1 MSTVG
6 QIRMQAATSGVNAT
20 GNRSGST
27 PGGSA
32 MPVGFEA
39 FLAAL
44 DQSTKTR
51 LNAQSSSDKVSVKA
65 DSSGAFGMQNLPIIG
80 SKAEDPAK
88 ITDPLQILMAQL
100 VAQGLMNTALQA
112 PNQADGAQ
120 AGVVKDSVMSVQSLM
135 ASLNAQSGSQ
145 NTQSL
150 LSMVNGQQ
158 LDAKQTALISQA
170 LSKAMKASGQGAE
183 VAMQGQA
190 ALLLQALQQQSL
202 GQPNTQTP
210 AQIASAIQNLAQ
222 KNGVTL
228 PPEIQTQLTDLINK
242 GVDTDSIKLLG
253 VEGAGQQKS
262 VVVLEQAG
270 VVDPTKATTI
280 QNLTDPKSAT
290 AITSAGEKLAKSKT
304 TDSILIPGFIGDK
317 GQLAKSSGPI
327 ITPGVI
333 SDKGQIAKNGD
344 PVISASALDA
354 KGVIETH
361 SVPQAEKQELK
372 DLLDFSEVT
381 VSNSNLARLDTQNI
395 GNQQK
400 IEVRGSEVSL
410 ASGPLH
416 QEVMSAAKSGGGRIL
431 LELTPP
437 EQGTI
442 RIDLRIDQAGRAHL
456 IVEGA
461 SDATKSRLD
470 QGGQNLKN
478 EFAQMGLNLSL
489 DLRQGG
495 QSQQAR
501 EQGFG
506 GSRQGFYNSQSM
518 ISQSSNTTLAIDS
531 AGSGDNRG
539 NSDTVHLYA

>member
-1 MSTVG
+1 
-6 QIRMQAATSGVNAT
+6 MQAAASGVNAA
-20 GNRSGST
+20 GSKSGST

-39 FLAAL
+39 FLSAL
-44 DQSTKTR
+44 DRSTAARRDGQLNSSQSGS
-51 LNAQSSSDKVSVKA
+51 QSVSPGTFA
-65 DSSGAFGMQNLPIIG
+65 MQNLPTMG
-80 SKAEDPAK
+80 AK
-88 ITDPLQILMAQL
+88 QPGAAKNTDPIEMLMAEIA
-100 VAQGLMNTALQA
+100 AQGLLNVAFQS
-112 PNQADGAQ
+112 PSQVNQTNGAKSTD
-120 AGVVKDSVMSVQSLM
+120 ATSDI
-135 ASLNAQSGSQ
+135 
-145 NTQSL
+145 QSL
-150 LSMVNGQQ
+150 LNSLNTQQNQSILGLANGQQ

-190 ALLLQALQQQSL
+190 ASLLQALQQQSL
-202 GQPNTQTP
+202 GQQNTQTPAQTP
-210 AQIASAIQNLAQ
+210 AQIASAIQSLAQ
-222 KNGVTL
+222 KNGITL
-228 PPEIQTQLTDLINK
+228 PPEIQTQLTNLINK
-242 GVDTDSIKLLG
+242 GSETGSIKLLG
-253 VEGAGQQKS
+253 VEGAGQQTS
-262 VVVLEQAG
+262 AVVVEQAG

-280 QNLTDPKSAT
+280 QNVIDPKT
-290 AITSAGEKLAKSKT
+290 PNVLTSAGDKLAKSKT
-304 TDSILIPGFIGDK
+304 MDVSLTPGNLGDK
-317 GQLAKSSGPI
+317 GQLAKGGAPLM
-327 ITPGVI
+327 
-333 SDKGQIAKNGD
+333 
-344 PVISASALDA
+344 SASAVDA
-354 KGVIETH
+354 KGAVEAQSLSHT
-361 SVPQAEKQELK
+361 EKQEFKETLN
-372 DLLDFSEVT
+372 LSEIT
-381 VSNSNLARLDTQNI
+381 ASNGNLARLDAQNL

-400 IEVRGSEVSL
+400 IELKASEVSL

-416 QEVMSAAKSGGGRIL
+416 EQVMSAAKSGGGRIM

-442 RIDLRIDQAGRAHL
+442 RIDLRIDQTGRAHL

-506 GSRQGFYNSQSM
+506 GSRQGFYNSQST
-518 ISQSSNTTLAIDS
+518 ISQSSNTTLAIGS
-531 AGSGDNRG
+531 VRSGDNRG

>member
-1 MSTVG
+1 MPTVG
-6 QIRMQAATSGVNAT
+6 QIRMQAAASGVNAA
-20 GNRSGST
+20 GSKSGSM

-39 FLAAL
+39 FLSAL
-44 DQSTKTR
+44 DRSTASR
-51 LNAQSSSDKVSVKA
+51 RDAQLNSSQTSTQ
-65 DSSGAFGMQNLPIIG
+65 GAFAMQNLPTMG
-80 SKAEDPAK
+80 SKQAGAAKNSDPVEM
-88 ITDPLQILMAQL
+88 LMAEIA
-100 VAQGLMNTALQA
+100 AQGLLNVAFQN
-112 PNQADGAQ
+112 PSQVNQTNGVSNADA
-120 AGVVKDSVMSVQSLM
+120 
-135 ASLNAQSGSQ
+135 NA
-145 NTQSL
+145 NIQSL
-150 LSMVNGQQ
+150 LSSLDTQQNQSLLGLANGQQ

-190 ALLLQALQQQSL
+190 ASLLQALQQQSL
-202 GQPNTQTP
+202 GQQNTQTP
-210 AQIASAIQNLAQ
+210 AQIASTIQSLAQ
-222 KNGVTL
+222 KNGITL
-228 PPEIQTQLTDLINK
+228 PPEIQTQLTNLINK
-242 GVDTDSIKLLG
+242 GSETGSIKLLG
-253 VEGAGQQKS
+253 IEGAGQQTS
-262 VVVLEQAG
+262 AVVVEQAG
-270 VVDPTKATTI
+270 VVDPNKATTI
-280 QNLTDPKSAT
+280 QNVIDPKT
-290 AITSAGEKLAKSKT
+290 PNVLTSAGDKLAKSKT
-304 TDSILIPGFIGDK
+304 LDANLTPGNVADK
-317 GQLAKSSGPI
+317 GQFAKGGAPLM
-327 ITPGVI
+327 
-333 SDKGQIAKNGD
+333 
-344 PVISASALDA
+344 SASAVDA
-354 KGVIETH
+354 KGAVEAQNLSH
-361 SVPQAEKQELK
+361 AEKQEFK
-372 DLLDFSEVT
+372 DALNLSEIT
-381 VSNSNLARLDTQNI
+381 ASNGSLARADAQNL

-400 IEVRGSEVSL
+400 IELKASEVSL

-416 QEVMSAAKSGGGRIL
+416 EQVMSAAKSGGGRIM

-506 GSRQGFYNSQSM
+506 SSRQGFYNSQST
-518 ISQSSNTTLAIDS
+518 ISQSSNTTLAIGS